1 MIRVYDTL
9 TRKLVPLEP
18 RDEGRIAMYVCGP
31 TVYGYAHIGNARTFV
46 WYDFL
51 NRYLAYRGF
60 DVTFVMNYTDIDDK
74 IIERSKVEGIPA
86 EGIAKKYAAAFEQDM
101 AALGFAGPDV
111 LSLATDHIDDMI
123 KAIERLV
130 EKGAAYE
137 VGGDVFFSVE
147 TFEGYGKLSKRSIE
161 EMRAGERIE
170 PHPGKRHPVDFAL
183 WKAAKEGEP
192 SWSSPWGPGRPGW
205 HIECS
210 VMATKYLG
218 MGFDLHGGG
227 LDLVF
232 PHHENEIAQAE
243 AVSENETFVRTWVHA
258 GLVQMEAEKM
268 SKSLGN
274 VVLARE
280 AVENYPGEVVRY
292 WCLAG
297 SLRSQPTFSEET
309 LQDAANSY
317 DRWKTLIEASAHL
330 LGNDMP
336 SVPSAVRRPLDESI
350 SDPYIERFVDAM
362 DHDLNSAEAFAVV
375 HELVRDANKR
385 LEAAQRDGE
394 ADRAALVELLGT
406 FLELTSL
413 LGFRFVPEEA
423 TSGLAP
429 DLIDYLLQLREEAR
443 EEKAF
448 ARADAIRARLQ
459 ELGVAVEDTPA
470 GARWRLHG
478 GP

>member
-31 TVYGYAHIGNARTFV
+31 TVYGYAHIGNARTLV

-51 NRYLAYRGF
+51 SSYLEYRGF

-74 IIERSKVEGIPA
+74 IIERSKVEGIPS

-111 LSLATDHIDDMI
+111 LSLATDHIEDMI

-147 TFEGYGKLSKRSIE
+147 TFDGYGKLSKRTID

-210 VMATKYLG
+210 VMSEKYLG
-218 MGFDLHGGG
+218 AGFDIHGGG
-227 LDLVF
+227 SDLMF
-232 PHHENEIAQAE
+232 PHHENAIAQAE
-243 AVSENETFVRTWVHA
+243 GLAGEEPFVRHWMHAAMVH
-258 GLVQMEAEKM
+258 EKDEKM

-274 VVLARE
+274 IVLA
-280 AVENYPGEVVRY
+280 GDVV
-292 WCLAG
+292 
-297 SLRSQPTFSEET
+297 
-309 LQDAANSY
+309 
-317 DRWKTLIEASAHL
+317 
-330 LGNDMP
+330 
-336 SVPSAVRRPLDESI
+336 
-350 SDPYIERFVDAM
+350 
-362 DHDLNSAEAFAVV
+362 
-375 HELVRDANKR
+375 
-385 LEAAQRDGE
+385 
-394 ADRAALVELLGT
+394 
-406 FLELTSL
+406 
-413 LGFRFVPEEA
+413 
-423 TSGLAP
+423 
-429 DLIDYLLQLREEAR
+429 AR
-443 EEKAF
+443 
-448 ARADAIRARLQ
+448 
-459 ELGVAVEDTPA
+459 
-470 GARWRLHG
+470 
-478 GP
+478 